1 MLSNQMVVLSGLN
14 SLMIASKD
22 GAPANEYRIQAGVV
36 EFRAVNPEGEP
47 YNHATG
53 RWRSLD
59 DDDIQL
65 HFALQT
71 PVANWLN
78 KNLYGSQIGDA

>member
-14 SLMIASKD
+14 SLMIAPED
-22 GAPANEYRIQAGVV
+22 GVPGNEYRIQQGMV
-36 EFRAVNPEGEP
+36 EFRSLSPEGQS
-47 YNHATG
+47 YIHRNG
-53 RWRSLD
+53 KWRTLED
-59 DDDIQL
+59 DEIRL

-78 KNLYGSQIGDA
+78 KNLYS

>member
-1 MLSNQMVVLSGLN
+1 MLLNQMVVLSGLD
-14 SLMIASKD
+14 SLRIASKD
-22 GAPANEYRIQAGVV
+22 GAPGNEYRIYDGMV
-36 EFRAVNPEGEP
+36 EFRALRAEGEA
-47 YNHATG
+47 YNHLNG
-53 RWRSLD
+53 KWRTLD

-78 KNLYGSQIGDA
+78 KNLYGSMASA